1 MSENRV
7 AIVSGGATLIGQ
19 KIAQALQEAG
29 CKIVVADINNE
40 DGESFIKE
48 LGGDGVFVRTDI
60 TQDADID
67 HCIEQA
73 ISTFGGVDYLVNV
86 AATYLD
92 NGLESS
98 REDWLSALNT
108 NVVGAGIFTRKIA
121 PHMHKRGGG
130 SVVFF
135 GSIGG
140 KIAQPGRM
148 LYSVSKAAIIGMT
161 RNMALHLA
169 PMKIRANS
177 VSPGWVWSNPIR
189 DFSGNNRDKA
199 DEVGGPLHMLERIV
213 DTEEVANTVAFLCSD
228 KASGITGTDIAVDCG
243 YMGMGPEQTTD
254 KVSKLA
260 E

>member
-1 MSENRV
+1 MSDNKV
-7 AIVSGGATLIGQ
+7 AIISGGATLIGQ
-19 KIAQALQEAG
+19 KIAEALHKEG
-29 CKIVVADINNE
+29 CKIVVGDINSDEGEQFVKTLGE
-40 DGESFIKE
+40 DA
-48 LGGDGVFVRTDI
+48 LFVKTDI
-60 TQDADID
+60 TQDSDID

-73 ISTFGGVDYLVNV
+73 VSGFGGVDYLVNV

-98 REDWLSALNT
+98 RDDWISALDT

-121 PHMHKRGGG
+121 PYMEKRGGG

-228 KASGITGTDIAVDCG
+228 RASGITGTDIAVDCG